1 MSASFQLH
9 TGPDE
14 VTNYAALSSEF
25 LQTKLFTDWKEEILR
40 VPDQVTAAR
49 RCGLQSKG

>member
-14 VTNYAALSSEF
+14 VTNYPALSSEF
-25 LQTKLFTDWKEEILR
+25 LQTKLFTDWKTEILR

-49 RCGLQSKG
+49 